1 MKGQYPWDLS
11 AGCAGVCLH
20 RVHVPFV
27 PVFQG
32 VLSDR
37 EGLGRPEE
45 GVEHSHPTA
54 LAPAPC
60 SDPTAVPVLFAQEP
74 PAAVLVLAGKGQL
87 CSMGAKALNS
97 FQKHLLDVEQSGG
110 FIQVSD
116 LSTNIYTADKPKTW
130 SGRGTAACSAV
141 PSTEGILSGL

>member
-1 MKGQYPWDLS
+1 MWSTHIPQLS
-11 AGCAGVCLH
+11 LQLH
-20 RVHVPFV
+20 
-27 PVFQG
+27 
-32 VLSDR
+32 
-37 EGLGRPEE
+37 
-45 GVEHSHPTA
+45 
-54 LAPAPC
+54 
-60 SDPTAVPVLFAQEP
+60 AVIPLLWRFLFAQEP
-74 PAAVLVLAGKGQL
+74 PAAVLVPAGKGQL